1 MNRQKYKF
9 IIYIILYMTISF
21 AQENRLF
28 WDGREWNNIRK
39 TSNYDDL
46 LEYKLKSIYING
58 VLDGRLYGYLKTWS
72 KNAIIANETFGES
85 VDYLSVREVIK
96 SLNHFYE
103 DPLNSYIPIP
113 SAIIIAN
120 LYGQR
125 VPINVIE
132 KYIDFSDLIMNDY
145 NYKDK
150 LMKYFQQNN
159 KEVLKYKEIMAE
171 GPANNKTYT
180 VCVVR
185 KDESILAYG
194 KGPTKKKAEQCASQN
209 ALQKLGLL
217 E

>member
-9 IIYIILYMTISF
+9 IIFILLYMTISF

-72 KNAIIANETFGES
+72 KNAILANETFGES

-113 SAIIIAN
+113 SAIVIAN

-125 VPINVIE
+125 VPIDIIE
-132 KYIDFSDLIMNDY
+132 KYIKDSRDWVNSLVLELDTLDYSRLIEE
-145 NYKDK
+145 
-150 LMKYFQQNN
+150 KY
-159 KEVLKYKEIMAE
+159 LKHKID
-171 GPANNKTYT
+171 N
-180 VCVVR
+180 
-185 KDESILAYG
+185 
-194 KGPTKKKAEQCASQN
+194 
-209 ALQKLGLL
+209 
-217 E
+217 